1 VSRIKSGA
9 QAREAPDV
17 RIGEAGFCALDLET
31 TGLSSFSRMVEVGAV
46 RFKVGEEGEC
56 FQTLVDP
63 GCSIPHGAR
72 RVHGITD
79 EMVSGAPRAQEVLE
93 QLLEF
98 ASGCVLLAHN
108 ARYDVSIMTTEL
120 VRAGM
125 DLPPNEVLCTIKVSK
140 RFLPRMPNYRL
151 QTVAGLLEIDPGGFH
166 RALSDAV
173 AAKQIFEKAVTAERG
188 WEERSLSHLLEQ
200 CSSARMGTNI
210 DVDARVPSE
219 LEEVRRSISEAIDC
233 GARMTILYGAGARG
247 PWPTQVKPLCVFSV
261 KSGHYLE
268 ASCKDGLTRSFR
280 LDRIARIISIEL
292 GE

>member
-1 VSRIKSGA
+1 MSRIKSGA

-151 QTVAGLLEIDPGGFH
+151 QTVAETLEIFPEGYH

-173 AAKQIFEKAVTAERG
+173 AARMIFEKAVTCHPG
-188 WEERSLSHLLEQ
+188 WRDTTLGYYIEQ
-200 CSSARMGTNI
+200 CTTGVLGAGIATE
-210 DVDARVPSE
+210 VPLPDE
-219 LEEVRRSISEAIDC
+219 LEEVGRALGEAIEFEAC
-233 GARMTILYGAGARG
+233 ALITYRSGARPQRTMEVRPLSFFCVRG
-247 PWPTQVKPLCVFSV
+247 N
-261 KSGHYLE
+261 HYLD
-268 ASCKDGLTRSFR
+268 AACADGTTRSFR
-280 LDRIARIISIEL
+280 LDRITRVIFE
-292 GE
+292 GV